1 MQEDLAPF
9 EISISTGGSSA
20 KAKVVPKGDGLYAVF
35 VNNDLFSVPQ
45 RSSRGWR
52 DLKEGD
58 KIEDFGSLVELIE
71 KYYAEGS

>member
-1 MQEDLAPF
+1 MQENLEPF
-9 EISISTGGSSA
+9 EIRIDTGGPSA
-20 KAKVVPKGDGLYAVF
+20 KAKVFPKGDGLYAVF

-58 KIEDFGSLVELIE
+58 KIEDFGSLVEHIE
-71 KYYAEGS
+71 KHYAEG